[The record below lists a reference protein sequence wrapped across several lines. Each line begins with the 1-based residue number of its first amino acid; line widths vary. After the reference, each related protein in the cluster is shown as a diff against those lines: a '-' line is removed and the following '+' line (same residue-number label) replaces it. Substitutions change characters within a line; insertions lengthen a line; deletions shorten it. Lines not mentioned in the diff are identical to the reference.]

1 MSILEKLP
9 NLRILVLDTE
19 AFKGNQMVCSRGG
32 FPQLESLSI
41 LRQVYLKEWRVE
53 EGGLA
58 RLCSLHISDC
68 DQLQRLP
75 DGLKDITCLKELVIE
90 KMPSLFIK
98 RIDKGG
104 EDFYKVQLCLC
115 DKLSSYYFL
124 FSVSTY

>member
-9 NLRILVLDTE
+9 NLRILVLDIE

-32 FPQLESLSI
+32 FPQLESFSI
-41 LRQVYLKEWRVE
+41 LRQDYLKEWRVE

-75 DGLKDITCLKELVIE
+75 DELKDITCLKELVIE

-98 RIDKGG
+98 KIVKGG
-104 EDFYKVQLCLC
+104 EDFYKVQHVPLRQI
-115 DKLSSYYFL
+115 K
-124 FSVSTY
+124 